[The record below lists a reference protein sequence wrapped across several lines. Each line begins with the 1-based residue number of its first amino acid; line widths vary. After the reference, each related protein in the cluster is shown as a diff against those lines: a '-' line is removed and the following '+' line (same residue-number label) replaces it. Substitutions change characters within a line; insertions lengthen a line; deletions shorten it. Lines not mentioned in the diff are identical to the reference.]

1 MEQMK
6 IRNID
11 NITLIGDYKNM
22 STEILVRCNNCDNIY
37 YAKPQRV
44 LSGHICKNCA
54 IQTRNKKYNGR
65 NKRKTH
71 EEFISELNKIT
82 NTIIVKEEY
91 KTAKTPILC
100 ECLICGTLWKARPT
114 NLLTNK
120 TGCPECAKLSSSLKQ
135 SYSHDW
141 FLEQI
146 NLINPDIIIES
157 KYTNNH
163 KNVKCRCSVCENIW
177 HATPSNLLKG
187 TGCPKHNSSHGEMS
201 IIKWFNKN
209 NISYIH
215 QKKFDDLVGV
225 GGKPLSYDFY
235 IPENNTLLE
244 YQGNFHDH
252 TDRIQ
257 TDDEFAIRLE
267 HDSRKK
273 KYALDNN
280 YNFFEIWY
288 YENLE
293 EKLKEIFNI
302 INPVTTTVI

>member
-1 MEQMK
+1 MK

-11 NITLIGDYKNM
+11 NITLVGDYKNM
-22 STEILVRCNNCDNIY
+22 STEVLVKCNNCNNIY
-37 YAKPQRV
+37 YTKPQRV
-44 LSGHICKNCA
+44 LAGHTCKNCA
-54 IQTRNKKYNGR
+54 IQMRNKKYNGYNR
-65 NKRKTH
+65 RKTH
-71 EEFISELNKIT
+71 EEFVSELNNIT
-82 NTIIVKEEY
+82 NTVTLKEEY
-91 KTAKTPILC
+91 KNAKTPILC
-100 ECLICGTLWKARPT
+100 ECLVCGTLWRVRPT

-120 TGCPECAKLSSSLKQ
+120 TGCPKCARLLSSLKQ
-135 SYSHDW
+135 AYSHDW

-146 NLINPDIIIES
+146 NSINPDITIEGE
-157 KYTNNH
+157 YNNSH
-163 KNVKCRCSVCENIW
+163 KNIKCKCNICKNTW
-177 HATPSNLLKG
+177 YATPSNLLKG
-187 TGCPKHNSSHGEMS
+187 TGCPMHNSSHGEMS
-201 IIKWFNKN
+201 IIKWLNKN

-215 QKKFDDLVGV
+215 QKKFDGLVGV

-235 IPENNTLLE
+235 IPINNILLE

-257 TDDEFAIRLE
+257 TDDEFVIRLE

-288 YENLE
+288 YDNLE
-293 EKLKEIFNI
+293 EKLTEIFNI